1 MTNMM
6 VGALVVLGAAA
17 GGCPRAEQVPPAPP
31 EKAPVAA
38 PAATPAPTPAATP
51 APTPKAAPAKP
62 SREAEEA
69 CVDQWLAARGLD
81 RYGGPAGTMY
91 AGGTPLF
98 DERTGARKDRLEHVY
113 KLHPAARDT
122 CARAALKR

>member
-1 MTNMM
+1 MSNML
-6 VGALVVLGAAA
+6 VGALLVLGAAA

-31 EKAPVAA
+31 EKAPVA
-38 PAATPAPTPAATP
+38 TPVATP
-51 APTPKAAPAKP
+51 APTPKAATAKP

-69 CVDQWLAARGLD
+69 CVDQWLAAHGLD

-98 DERTGARKDRLEHVY
+98 DERTGARKDRLEYVY

-122 CARAALKR
+122 CHRAPSLR